1 MEVGVLVF
9 KSGSKSPLWKDNL
22 WAVAWRKSEW
32 ARMISDAVSQ
42 RGVESF
48 RALRQECVWGLQKQL
63 PVGQPEGK
71 TLSNKSRGSKKQGKG
86 VGWDWNSCEGEEEG
100 GLGIKNLRRQHS
112 GKSLSKNY
120 LLKKP
125 TPCRTGLAL
134 IPWLCRVMAWRSL
147 QETYVGLD
155 QEAISY
161 APHNTSGWHIFIN
174 ATTSNIVS
182 DIKGKMA
189 LHLLCI
195 S

>member
-120 LLKKP
+120 LLRKP
-125 TPCRTGLAL
+125 TPCRNGLAL
-134 IPWLCRVMAWRSL
+134 IPWLCSHGLEKPTGNVCGVGSRSSQLCSSQYIRVAHFHKC
-147 QETYVGLD
+147 
-155 QEAISY
+155 
-161 APHNTSGWHIFIN
+161 HNI
-174 ATTSNIVS
+174 
-182 DIKGKMA
+182 
-189 LHLLCI
+189 
-195 S
+195 